1 MPYTV
6 GLISLGCPKNLVDSE
21 VMLGLLTGGQGGF
34 ELTTDPAQADLL
46 VVNTC
51 GFIDKA
57 RRESVDAILDMA
69 RYKRE
74 GRCKALVVSGC
85 LVQAHADALRK
96 DVPEIDGFL
105 GSADYPDVRAVADRL
120 MRRRSPA
127 APLMQVHQPAYLY
140 DGELPRLLAT
150 PGYSAYLKVSEG
162 CDHTCAFCAIPAL
175 RGRLRSRSVESC
187 VEEAR
192 GLAARGAK
200 ELIVIS
206 QDTSEYGRDRY
217 GEPRLRQLIEGLG
230 RVQGLA
236 WVRLQ
241 YLYPAFLDEALL
253 KAWAE
258 APNLCRYVDLPLQHA
273 DDGMLKAMLRPGTRE
288 GSLRLLERLA
298 KALPGA
304 ALRSSFIV
312 GYPGESEAAF
322 KRLLSFFR
330 EAPLDRIGIF
340 AFSPEAG
347 TPAASLPGQLP
358 AREREA
364 RRKEAMAAAARA
376 SRRRLARRIGET
388 LQVLVTGAEPAP
400 ATKAK
405 GKPLAPARMV
415 GRTQYD
421 APEIDGLAYFSA
433 LPGRSLAPG
442 DLAQVRISGSDDHDL
457 YGEQMA

>member
-21 VMLGLLTGGQGGF
+21 VMLGLLTGGRGGF

-85 LVQAHADALRK
+85 LVQAHAEALRK
-96 DVPEIDGFL
+96 EVPEIDGFL

-120 MRRRSPA
+120 MRRRSAA
-127 APLMQVHQPAYLY
+127 APLMQVRQPAYLY

-162 CDHTCAFCAIPAL
+162 CDHACAFCAIPSL

-187 VEEAR
+187 VEEA
-192 GLAARGAK
+192 GALAARGVK

-230 RVQGLA
+230 RVPGLA

-241 YLYPAFLDEALL
+241 YLFPAFLDDALL
-253 KAWAE
+253 QAWAA
-258 APNLCRYVDLPLQHA
+258 APSLCRYVDLPLQHA
-273 DDGMLKAMLRPGTRE
+273 DDGMLKAMRRPGTRE
-288 GSLRLLERLA
+288 GNLRLLERLA
-298 KALPGA
+298 QALPGA

-322 KRLLSFFR
+322 KRLLAFFR

-340 AFSPEAG
+340 AFSPEEG
-347 TPAASLPGQLP
+347 TPAARLPGQLP

-376 SRRRLARRIGET
+376 SRRRLARRCGQT
-388 LQVLVTGAEPAP
+388 LAVLVTGQAPAP
-400 ATKAK
+400 PARAK
-405 GKPLAPARMV
+405 APALLA

-421 APEIDGLAYFSA
+421 APEIDGLAYFSP
-433 LPGRSLAPG
+433 LPGRAPVAG
-442 DLAQVRISGSDDHDL
+442 DMVQVRISSSDEHDL
-457 YGEQMA
+457 YGEQVA

>member
-1 MPYTV
+1 
-6 GLISLGCPKNLVDSE
+6 
-21 VMLGLLTGGQGGF
+21 
-34 ELTTDPAQADLL
+34 
-46 VVNTC
+46 
-51 GFIDKA
+51 
-57 RRESVDAILDMA
+57 
-69 RYKRE
+69 
-74 GRCKALVVSGC
+74 
-85 LVQAHADALRK
+85 
-96 DVPEIDGFL
+96 
-105 GSADYPDVRAVADRL
+105 
-120 MRRRSPA
+120 
-127 APLMQVHQPAYLY
+127 
-140 DGELPRLLAT
+140 
-150 PGYSAYLKVSEG
+150 
-162 CDHTCAFCAIPAL
+162 
-175 RGRLRSRSVESC
+175 
-187 VEEAR
+187 
-192 GLAARGAK
+192 
-200 ELIVIS
+200 
-206 QDTSEYGRDRY
+206 
-217 GEPRLRQLIEGLG
+217 
-230 RVQGLA
+230 
-236 WVRLQ
+236 
-241 YLYPAFLDEALL
+241 LDEALL

>member
-1 MPYTV
+1 MPYKV

-21 VMLGLLTGGQGGF
+21 VMLGLLTGGQAGY

-85 LVQAHADALRK
+85 MVQAHAQALRQE
-96 DVPEIDGFL
+96 VPEIDGFL
-105 GSADYPDVRAVADRL
+105 GSADYPNVRAVAERL
-120 MRRRSPA
+120 LRRRGA
-127 APLMQVHQPAYLY
+127 GAPLVQVSQPAYLY

-150 PGYSAYLKVSEG
+150 PGYSAYLKISEG
-162 CDHTCAFCAIPAL
+162 CDHACAFCAIPAL

-187 VEEAR
+187 VREAQ
-192 GLAARGAK
+192 GLAERGVK

-206 QDTSEYGRDRY
+206 QDTSEYGRDLY
-217 GEPRLRQLIEGLG
+217 GEPRLRRLIQGLG
-230 RVQGLA
+230 RVRGLA

-241 YLYPAFLDEALL
+241 YLFPVFLDEALL
-253 KAWAE
+253 KAWAAE
-258 APNLCRYVDLPLQHA
+258 PRLCRYVDLPLQHA
-273 DDGMLKAMLRPGTRE
+273 DDGMLKAMRRPGTRA
-288 GSLRLLERLA
+288 GNLRLLERLA

-312 GYPGESEAAF
+312 GYPGETEAAF
-322 KRLLSFFR
+322 KRLLAFFR

-340 AFSPEAG
+340 TFSPEEG

-364 RRKEAMAAAARA
+364 RRKEAMAAAARV
-376 SRRRLARRIGET
+376 SRRRLARRHGQT
-388 LQVLVTGAEPAP
+388 LAVLVTGQAP
-400 ATKAK
+400 GGKAK
-405 GKPLAPARMV
+405 AAHGARPRLV

-421 APEIDGLAYFSA
+421 APEIDGLTFFTP
-433 LPGRSLAPG
+433 LPGQDRQIG
-442 DLAQVRISGSDDHDL
+442 DLVRVRISASDDHDL
-457 YGEQMA
+457 FGEEVA